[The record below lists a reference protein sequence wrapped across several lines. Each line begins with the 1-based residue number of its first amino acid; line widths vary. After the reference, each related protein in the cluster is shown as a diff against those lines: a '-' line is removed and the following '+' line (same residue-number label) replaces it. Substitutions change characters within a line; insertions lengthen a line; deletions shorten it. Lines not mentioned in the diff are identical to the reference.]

1 MDRIHVTTETAT
13 LRIITKIIAELWHEK
28 EESLKYLMQY
38 KAEDN
43 LIEETKAEGV
53 IAGLDIAMDAITAVI
68 CPEYFK
74 PEE

>member
-28 EESLKYLMQY
+28 EDTLQNMT
-38 KAEDN
+38 
-43 LIEETKAEGV
+43 EENKTYAEG
-53 IAGLDIAMDAITAVI
+53 ISMGFDIAMDVITAVI

>member
-28 EESLKYLMQY
+28 EDTLQSTT
-38 KAEDN
+38 
-43 LIEETKAEGV
+43 EENKTYAEG
-53 IAGLDIAMDAITAVI
+53 ISTGLDIAMDIVTAVI
-68 CPEYFK
+68 CPDYFK

>member
-28 EESLKYLMQY
+28 EDTIQR
-38 KAEDN
+38 
-43 LIEETKAEGV
+43 IEEYTQEENEVEKNFAQGLS
-53 IAGLDIAMDAITAVI
+53 AGLDIAMDIVTAVI

>member
-28 EESLKYLMQY
+28 EDTIQSMT
-38 KAEDN
+38 
-43 LIEETKAEGV
+43 EENKTYAEG
-53 IAGLDIAMDAITAVI
+53 ISMGLDIAMDVITAVI